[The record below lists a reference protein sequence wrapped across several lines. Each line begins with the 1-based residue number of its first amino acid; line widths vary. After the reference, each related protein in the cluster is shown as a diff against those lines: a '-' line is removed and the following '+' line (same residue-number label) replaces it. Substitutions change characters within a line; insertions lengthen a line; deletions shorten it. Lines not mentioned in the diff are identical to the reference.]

1 MNIKLIASTTFG
13 LEAIVKRELERIGAE
28 NIALSD
34 GRIDFTGDFYTLAKS
49 NIWLRSADRVM
60 INFGEFEATSF
71 EELFQGVKALPWGD
85 FLEQDSK
92 FIVTGKSV
100 KSQLFSVPDCQ
111 AITKKAIVEKLKQK
125 YNVDWFSETGT
136 EYKIQVGILRDM
148 VTIAI
153 DTTGAGLNKR
163 GYRETS
169 VSAPL
174 KETLAHALIDL
185 SYWNKNR
192 ILADTMCGS
201 GTIPIEAAM
210 VAKNIA
216 PGLTRKFQAESWPF
230 IDESV
235 WKDVRKEAY
244 AAIDMDVRAQIHG
257 SDIDPKAI
265 AQAKINAELAGVD
278 DIITF
283 ETNAAADFVPP
294 GDYGVLISNPPYGAR
309 IGNFDEIKAFYA
321 GFKRFLDTNPS
332 WSLYILTTDEEIEQY
347 LKRRAAKKRK
357 LYNGNIKTDY
367 YQFVGPRPPKSYE

>member
-1 MNIKLIASTTFG
+1 MDLKFIATTTFG
-13 LEAIVKRELERIGAE
+13 LESIVKRELERINAK

-34 GRIDFTGDFYTLAKS
+34 GRIDFSGDYHTLARA
-49 NIWLRSADRVM
+49 NMWLRSADRIM

-85 FLEQDSK
+85 LLEADAN

-100 KSQLFSVPDCQ
+100 KSQLFSVSDCQ

-125 YNVDWFSETGT
+125 YNIDWFEETGT
-136 EYKIQVGILRDM
+136 EYKIQVGILKDV

-153 DTTGAGLNKR
+153 DTTGPGLNKR

-185 SYWNKNR
+185 SYWNKSR

-216 PGLTRKFQAESWPF
+216 PGLTRKFQAESWNF
-230 IDESV
+230 IDSSV
-235 WKDVRKEAY
+235 WKDVRQEAY
-244 AAIDMDVRAQIHG
+244 AEINADLNTTQIYG
-257 SDIDPKAI
+257 SDIDPRAI
-265 AQAKINAELAGVD
+265 EQAQVNAELAGVG
-278 DIITF
+278 DIIDF
-283 ETNAAADFVPP
+283 RVREAKDFVAP
-294 GDYGVLISNPPYGAR
+294 GEYGILISNPPYGAR
-309 IGNFDEIKAFYA
+309 IGNFDEIKEMYA
-321 GFKRFLDTNPS
+321 GFKRFMDANPS
-332 WSLYILTTDEEIEQY
+332 WSLYVMTTDEEIEQY
-347 LKRRAAKKRK
+347 LKRRATKKRK

-367 YQFVGPRPPKSYE
+367 YQFVGPRPPRG